1 MSTVML
7 DDKNTMDDINP
18 FLDFMP
24 GSSRQP
30 HAFGEYTQL
39 VEEPEEKPYKSPSCD
54 VVSKNVGRPGY
65 RKERCDLS
73 RPLLPGRNIDKGFTN
88 PGYHLFGVEKAIES
102 GRNIDKGFT
111 NPGYHI
117 FGVEKAIESGKNSN
131 FIMNM
136 ISLMCLIL
144 LIVMF

>member
-7 DDKNTMDDINP
+7 DDKNTMDDMNP

-30 HAFGEYTQL
+30 HAFGEYIQPMD
-39 VEEPEEKPYKSPSCD
+39 EPEEEPYKSPACD

-88 PGYHLFGVEKAIES
+88 FESRFDMENVKKA
-102 GRNIDKGFT
+102 
-111 NPGYHI
+111 
-117 FGVEKAIESGKNSN
+117 VKAGTSNN
-131 FIMNM
+131 FIMNL
-136 ISLMCLIL
+136 ISLLCLIL

>member
-7 DDKNTMDDINP
+7 DDKNTMDDMNP

-30 HAFGEYTQL
+30 HAFGEYTQPMD
-39 VEEPEEKPYKSPSCD
+39 EPEEEPYKSPACD

-65 RKERCDLS
+65 RKEQCDLS

-88 PGYHLFGVEKAIES
+88 PGYHLFGVEKA
-102 GRNIDKGFT
+102 
-111 NPGYHI
+111 
-117 FGVEKAIESGKNSN
+117 VESGKNNN